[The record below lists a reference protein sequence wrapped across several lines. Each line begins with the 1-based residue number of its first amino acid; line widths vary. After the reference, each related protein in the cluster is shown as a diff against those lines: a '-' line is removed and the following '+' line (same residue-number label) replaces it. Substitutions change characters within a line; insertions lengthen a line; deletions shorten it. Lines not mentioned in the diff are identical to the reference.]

1 MNDEQ
6 AGADTRG
13 APVDG
18 VTGEGQGSGRARE
31 AKGPAVGSQTL
42 ARGLHALELVARQPQ
57 GLAVQDLAQRLGVH
71 RTIAYRILV
80 TLAEHHLVVKAADGR
95 YRAGS
100 GTVTLARGYAAG
112 VREAALPVLRRTADE
127 LGATLALI
135 AAEGEE
141 AVAVAVVEPLS
152 VDYHLSY
159 RVGSRHPVGT
169 GAAGLALAALRP
181 PARGESPEVVQARE
195 QGYAQTFGQ
204 VEPGAYGVAV
214 PLRLADAALQMC
226 VNLITSRQD
235 VAEGSVPTM
244 RAIAEEISA
253 LG

>member
-1 MNDEQ
+1 MSDNQ
-6 AGADTRG
+6 AGADDRKAG
-13 APVDG
+13 R
-18 VTGEGQGSGRARE
+18 GSGA
-31 AKGPAVGSQTL
+31 AGKAVGSQTL
-42 ARGLHALELVARQPQ
+42 ARGLLALELVAAQPQ
-57 GLAVQDLAQRLGVH
+57 GLAVQDVAQRLGVH

-80 TLAEHHLVVKAADGR
+80 TLAERHLVVRAADGR

-127 LGATLALI
+127 LGATVALI
-135 AAEGEE
+135 SAEGDE
-141 AVAVAVVEPLS
+141 AVAVAVVEPWS

-169 GAAGLALAALRP
+169 GAAGLALAALRA
-181 PARGESPEVVQARE
+181 PAEDESPEVAQARE

-214 PLRLADAALQMC
+214 PLRMADPALHMC
-226 VNLITSRQD
+226 VNLITSRED
-235 VAEGSVPTM
+235 VARGSIAAM
-244 RAIAEEISA
+244 RAVAEEISA

>member
-1 MNDEQ
+1 MSDNQ
-6 AGADTRG
+6 AEADTRS
-13 APVDG
+13 APG
-18 VTGEGQGSGRARE
+18 GGSGSAAGRGSGA
-31 AKGPAVGSQTL
+31 AGKAVGSQTL
-42 ARGLHALELVARQPQ
+42 ARGLLALELVAAQPQ
-57 GLAVQDLAQRLGVH
+57 GLAVQDVAQRLGVH

-80 TLAEHHLVVKAADGR
+80 TLAERHLVVRASDGR

-112 VREAALPVLRRTADE
+112 IREAALPVLRRTADE
-127 LGATLALI
+127 LGSTVALI
-135 AAEGEE
+135 SAEGDE
-141 AVAVAVVEPLS
+141 AVAVAVVEPWS

-181 PARGESPEVVQARE
+181 PAGGEPPEVARARE
-195 QGYAQTFGQ
+195 QGYAQTFGE

-214 PLRLADAALQMC
+214 PLRMADPALHMC
-226 VNLITSRQD
+226 VNLITSRED
-235 VAEGSVPTM
+235 VARGSVAAM
-244 RAIAEEISA
+244 RAVAEEISA

>member
-1 MNDEQ
+1 MSDKQ
-6 AGADTRG
+6 AG
-13 APVDG
+13 
-18 VTGEGQGSGRARE
+18 
-31 AKGPAVGSQTL
+31 KAVGSQTL
-42 ARGLHALELVARQPQ
+42 SRGLLALELVAGQPQ
-57 GLAVQDLAQRLGVH
+57 GLAVQDVAERLGVH
-71 RTIAYRILV
+71 RTIAYRTLV
-80 TLAEHHLVVKAADGR
+80 TLAEHHLVVRASDGR

-127 LGATLALI
+127 LGATVALI
-135 AAEGEE
+135 AAEGDE

-159 RVGSRHPVGT
+159 RVGSRHPVGV
-169 GAAGLALAALRP
+169 GAAGLALAALRLS
-181 PARGESPEVVQARE
+181 ARAESPEVTQARD

-204 VEPGAYGVAV
+204 IEPGAYGVAV
-214 PLRLADAALQMC
+214 PLYLADAALHMC

-235 VAEGSVPTM
+235 VAAGSVATM
-244 RAIAEEISA
+244 RAVAEEISA